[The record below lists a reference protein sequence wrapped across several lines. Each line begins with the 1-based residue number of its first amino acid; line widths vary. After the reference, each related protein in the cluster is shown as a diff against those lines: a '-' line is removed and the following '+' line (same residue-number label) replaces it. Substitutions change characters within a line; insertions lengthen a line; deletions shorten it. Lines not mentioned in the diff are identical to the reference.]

1 MAEFPLEPN
10 LSKMLIISA
19 ELGCSE
25 EILTIV
31 AMLSVENPF
40 YRPKEKA
47 SQADSKKAKFFQA
60 EGDHLTL
67 LAVYQAWQA
76 SKFSNPWCFENFI
89 QSRSMKLAQDVRK
102 QLVDIMDRYKMD
114 ILSAGKN
121 QTVIRKCIVAGF
133 FTNAAKKDPQDGYKT
148 MVEGQPVFIHPSSSL
163 FQKNPEWVIYH
174 ELVLTTKEYMRNV
187 LVIDPK
193 WLVELAPKFF
203 KKGDPTK
210 LSKAKKNQKIEPL
223 FDRFNPPDS
232 WRLSRRPG

>member
-1 MAEFPLEPN
+1 
-10 LSKMLIISA
+10 
-19 ELGCSE
+19 
-25 EILTIV
+25 
-31 AMLSVENPF
+31 
-40 YRPKEKA
+40 
-47 SQADSKKAKFFQA
+47 
-60 EGDHLTL
+60 
-67 LAVYQAWQA
+67 
-76 SKFSNPWCFENFI
+76 
-89 QSRSMKLAQDVRK
+89 
-102 QLVDIMDRYKMD
+102 
-114 ILSAGKN
+114 
-121 QTVIRKCIVAGF
+121 VAGF

-203 KKGDPTK
+203 KKGKHINHFIHSSSFIIIITLGDPTK

-232 WRLSRRPG
+232 WRLSKRQG